1 MPYKFTKSMNR
12 TQVKLTKIKFKKN
25 EEILEIIIPR
35 AISFFIILECFFAIL
50 FNSLIILAFFYS
62 SDFGLFNNLAILFLL
77 SVLLSWLY
85 QVVFTLFG
93 QIRLRID
100 SQKIALSYKLFGILF
115 YLRQSSLRDSHSI
128 SKLLYIP
135 RHFINT
141 ARGKIEEPAK
151 LEIWVGDENYQLSI
165 PSNRVKT
172 EVEIEWLVRELSDWL
187 GIPIQ

>member
-1 MPYKFTKSMNR
+1 MNR
-12 TQVKLTKIKFKKN
+12 TQVNLTIIKFKKN
-25 EEILEIIIPR
+25 EEILEIIIPGT
-35 AISFFIILECFFAIL
+35 ISFCIILEFFLVIL
-50 FNSLIILAFFYS
+50 SNSLIILSFFYS
-62 SDFGLFNNLAILFLL
+62 SNFGLFNILLL
-77 SVLLSWLY
+77 SGFLCWLY

-115 YLRQSSLRDSHSI
+115 YLRQSSLQDNHSI

-135 RHFINT
+135 RHDINT
-141 ARGKIEEPAK
+141 GRGETEVPAK
-151 LEIWVGDENYQLSI
+151 LEIWVGAKNYQLSI

-187 GIPIQ
+187 GIPIQRE

>member
-1 MPYKFTKSMNR
+1 MNR

-25 EEILEIIIPR
+25 EEILEIIIPGTV
-35 AISFFIILECFFAIL
+35 SFFIILECFFAIL
-50 FNSLIILAFFYS
+50 FNSLIILILVFSYNSNSGVFNI
-62 SDFGLFNNLAILFLL
+62 LFTLFLL
-77 SVLLSWLY
+77 SGFLWLS

-93 QIRLRID
+93 EIRLRID

-135 RHFINT
+135 RHDINT
-141 ARGKIEEPAK
+141 AHVAIEAPAK
-151 LEIWVGDENYQLSI
+151 LEIWVGAKNYQLSI
-165 PSNRVKT
+165 PRNRVKT

-187 GIPIQ
+187 GIPIQRE